1 MRYGSSKATFGVGGP
16 ALWLTAGLVL
26 LAVLPPAP
34 AFTAE
39 RADSRLGVDTA
50 SLLGRPAGRPLSG
63 DELDRATEQVASKM
77 RCPVCQGLSVA
88 DSPTG
93 SAQAM
98 KAEVREFLAAGY
110 SPKQV
115 LDYFEGSYGE
125 FIRLAPKTQGFNLM
139 VWLAPLVVLVGGAA
153 LILARVRRPAGSGAA
168 GGPADDTDLAEYV
181 ARVRREVGD

>member
-1 MRYGSSKATFGVGGP
+1 LRHGSSKATFGVGGS
-16 ALWLTAGLVL
+16 ALRLTAGLVFLAL
-26 LAVLPPAP
+26 LPAAL
-34 AFTAE
+34 AFAAE
-39 RADSRLGVDTA
+39 RPGSRLGVDTA
-50 SLLGRPAGRPLSG
+50 SLLGRPAGRPLAG
-63 DELDRATEQVASKM
+63 DELDRATEAVASKM

-110 SPKQV
+110 SPDQV

-139 VWLAPLVVLVGGAA
+139 VWLAPLVVLAGGAA
-153 LILARVRRPAGSGAA
+153 LILARVRRPVGSGANGA
-168 GGPADDTDLAEYV
+168 AEGAELAEYV
-181 ARVRREVGD
+181 ARVRREVGE

>member
-1 MRYGSSKATFGVGGP
+1 VGH
-16 ALWLTAGLVL
+16 
-26 LAVLPPAP
+26 
-34 AFTAE
+34 
-39 RADSRLGVDTA
+39 
-50 SLLGRPAGRPLSG
+50 PLSG
-63 DELDRATEQVASKM
+63 DELDKATEAVASKM

-125 FIRLAPKTQGFNLM
+125 FIRLAPKTEGFNLM
-139 VWLAPLVVLVGGAA
+139 VWLAPLVVLLGGAA
-153 LILARVRRPAGSGAA
+153 LILVRVRRPAGSGASA
-168 GGPADDTDLAEYV
+168 GGSTEDAELAEYL
-181 ARVRREVGD
+181 ARVRREVGE